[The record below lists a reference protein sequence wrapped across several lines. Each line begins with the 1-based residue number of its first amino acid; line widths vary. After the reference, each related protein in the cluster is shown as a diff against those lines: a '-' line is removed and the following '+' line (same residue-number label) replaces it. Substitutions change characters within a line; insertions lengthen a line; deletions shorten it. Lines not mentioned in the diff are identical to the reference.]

1 MPMKIGALIVATGL
15 PGASGIAALT
25 AGMGDISVG
34 QRMIAAFQRAGVSLA
49 ALVVGPEDKKA
60 ERQLVQNGVIFL
72 RCQEDASFFQGVRQ
86 GLDFMAD
93 KFDRIFLVPG
103 DMPLFLPRTLETL
116 LEADAAMAVPVSD
129 GKRGFPILLREQ
141 AAKILREDGHSL
153 TLESAAEACETAFV
167 SVEDPGILR
176 QSFGVKRKTQLIRQ
190 QNRQLT
196 RPMVEV
202 ALCKGAALFDPRLS
216 MLLHLVDE
224 TRSVLLACSLM
235 QISYS
240 SAWNMLNHAEDD
252 LGYPLVIRIRGGST
266 GSGSVLTEKGRALMD
281 AYDGFAETLSRVAEE
296 LCGEYFGDILEVEE
310 KHP

>member
-1 MPMKIGALIVATGL
+1 MKIGALIVATGL

-25 AGMGDISVG
+25 ASMGDISVG
-34 QRMIAAFQRAGVSLA
+34 QRMIAAFQRAGVSMV
-49 ALVVGPEDKKA
+49 ALVVGPEEKKA

-72 RCQEDASFFQGVRQ
+72 RCEEDAGFFQGVRQ

-116 LEADAAMAVPVSD
+116 LEAGASMAIPVSD
-129 GKRGFPILLREQ
+129 GKRGFPILLRES
-141 AAKILREDGHSL
+141 AAKILREDEHSL

-176 QSFGVKRKTQLIRQ
+176 QNFGAKRKTQLIRQ

-196 RPMVEV
+196 RPTVEV

-240 SAWNMLNHAEDD
+240 SAWNMLNRAEDD

-281 AYDGFAETLSRVAEE
+281 AYDQFAEHLNREAAALYS
-296 LCGEYFGDILEVEE
+296 EYFPSMTEQS
-310 KHP
+310 